1 MNELNMTWAIVA
13 ATFVGPV
20 VAVLITIWYQR
31 NIGWKDVKRSIYA
44 AMMRNRRHP
53 TSPDFVGAFNLVPV
67 YFHNDKRVMARYHV
81 IFDIFSDA
89 SWLNIEARPHM
100 HQKVDEAIAHLLSKM
115 SESVR
120 LPIEQLD
127 ILNGAYAPQGWAD
140 DEMEQ
145 RQFRRA
151 MLEVVTG
158 QRSIPVNI
166 IGDGEVKT
174 DYTKRILLDPESSHK
189 DSNKI

>member
-1 MNELNMTWAIVA
+1 MTWAIVA